1 MSSKCLRS
9 VFGVVC
15 FGAALLLACIILSP
29 MFDREEAELA
39 RGKTYECNDRWRIR
53 YSDGESQEYATL
65 PYYVTAKDHLGE
77 SFILENTLEEDYSG
91 LALHLQVHNAAVRI
105 YLDGKPLYDAGLADP
120 ENFAGN
126 PAIRPWH
133 MEQRGFLWE
142 RGPAEENNPPED
154 AASQEEGSSPG
165 EQPLAEENSLMG
177 EQPPAEETSSPGEQP
192 PAGENSPMGEQPPAE
207 GPGFMG
213 EQPPGEEPGP
223 MGAMGSMPEPPADN
237 AMIWESVDNLVDLS
251 DAAPGS
257 RLMIQLVPVNKSM
270 IVSISSCTVS
280 KRDIALISRLR
291 GSMLDILCS
300 LVILMCTVI
309 LMLIEGVNASAGWPA
324 FGIFPTVLLGGVSL
338 LNSIVRASLLSVFF
352 GNESYFAFLEE
363 VSFAF
368 LPLALSIYAE
378 RQLRER
384 SPLLNRLCLGIT
396 GIGLILQLLLHL
408 NGILSIDYSQWFSLA
423 LLTGLTAVGIT
434 AFVKAQIGETGH
446 FEFRPEL
453 AALICLLM
461 GAVAKPLYELNPGN
475 IYLNGLRSIGL
486 LLFFVYLSAG
496 RILSTVKHYRAGVE
510 EGRRK
515 ADIANEAKGR
525 FLANMSH
532 EIRTPINAVLGM
544 DEMILRETTEEPIRG
559 YAMDI
564 FNAGHTLLSLIND
577 ILDFSKI
584 ESGKLTITEAEYD
597 LSSLLHDLSNMVN
610 ARAEG
615 KGLLFHVEVEES
627 LPSRYYGDDVR
638 IKQVLTNILTNAV
651 KYTAEGSVTLRVK
664 RSGEASG
671 EEERLLLH
679 FEVEDTGIGIKEED
693 MPKLFSAFERIEE
706 HRNRT
711 IEGTG
716 LGMNITAQLLSLM
729 GAKLQVAS
737 EYGKGSRFWFDLP
750 QKVLDETPMGDFAH
764 RAENSAAQYTYAA
777 SFTAPEARILV
788 VDDNTMNRRV
798 FQSLLKP
805 LAMQIDE
812 ASGGRECLE
821 LVRRN
826 RYDLIFLDH
835 MMPEMDGVETF
846 HRILD
851 MKTQPDF
858 PCVNTPVYILTA
870 NAVAGAR
877 ERYLAEGF
885 SGFVSKPI
893 ISEKLEA
900 AIREGLPPE
909 LIREGEAKGRSGK
922 GAAQDPEAA
931 LRELKQ
937 HLPEVE
943 GLDWDYAL
951 LHLPEE
957 EILKS
962 SLSDFYE
969 LLPSQAGKL
978 EEFYRGFQG
987 AKAPLSREAEDALQS
1002 YRIRVHGM
1010 KSSAAMVGIP
1020 SLSGLAK
1027 VLEYAARDGKIDEIS
1042 RLHEVF
1048 VAEWM
1053 SYREKLRGVFSLGE
1067 ESGEEK
1073 TAVTDPALL
1082 LSLLS
1087 MIRTAVA
1094 DFDVDTADKAM
1105 KELASFRL
1113 PEKGAE
1119 KLAEL
1124 SSAVAELDDTR
1135 TAELSG
1141 ELEEL
1146 LSASL

>member
-1 MSSKCLRS
+1 M
-9 VFGVVC
+9 
-15 FGAALLLACIILSP
+15 
-29 MFDREEAELA
+29 
-39 RGKTYECNDRWRIR
+39 
-53 YSDGESQEYATL
+53 
-65 PYYVTAKDHLGE
+65 TAKEHLGE

-91 LALHLQVHNAAVRI
+91 LALRLQVHNAAVRI
-105 YLDGKPLYDAGLADP
+105 YLDGKPLYEAGLAEP
-120 ENFAGN
+120 EDFAGN
-126 PAIRPWH
+126 PAIGPWH
-133 MEQRGFLWE
+133 TERRGFLWG
-142 RGPAEENNPPED
+142 RGPVEET
-154 AASQEEGSSPG
+154 SP
-165 EQPLAEENSLMG
+165 MG
-177 EQPPAEETSSPGEQP
+177 EQPPAEETSPMGEQP
-192 PAGENSPMGEQPPAE
+192 PAGENSPVGEEPPAEKNSPVGEQPPAE
-207 GPGFMG
+207 EPGFMG
-213 EQPPGEEPGP
+213 NMGP
-223 MGAMGSMPEPPADN
+223 MPEPPADN
-237 AMIWESVDNLVDLS
+237 AMVSESVDNLVDLS

-257 RLMIQLVPVNKSM
+257 RLAIQLVPVNKSM

-309 LMLIEGVNASAGWPA
+309 LMLIEGVNASAGWPS

-384 SPLLNRLCLGIT
+384 SPLLNRLCLGVS

-408 NGILSIDYSQWFSLA
+408 NGILSIDYSQWFSLG
-423 LLTGLTAVGIT
+423 LLTALTAAGIS
-434 AFVKAQIGETGH
+434 AFVKAQIKETGH
-446 FEFRPEL
+446 FQFRPEL
-453 AALICLLM
+453 AALACLLL

-486 LLFFVYLSAG
+486 LLFFVYLCAG

-584 ESGKLTITEAEYD
+584 ESGKLTISEAEYD

-610 ARAEG
+610 ARAED
-615 KGLLFHVEVEES
+615 KGLQFHVEVEES

-664 RSGEASG
+664 RSGEASEEG
-671 EEERLLLH
+671 EKQLLH
-679 FEVEDTGIGIKEED
+679 FEVEDTGIGIREED

-764 RAENSAAQYTYAA
+764 RAANSAAQYTYAA

-788 VDDNTMNRRV
+788 VDDNAMNRRV
-798 FQSLLKP
+798 FQNLLKP

-821 LVRRN
+821 LVQKN

-846 HRILD
+846 RRILD
-851 MKTQPDF
+851 MKKTKPDF
-858 PCVNTPVYILTA
+858 PCGNTPVYILTA

-877 ERYLAEGF
+877 EQYLAEGF
-885 SGFVSKPI
+885 SGFVSKPVV
-893 ISEKLEA
+893 SEKLEA
-900 AIREGLPPE
+900 AIREGLPQE
-909 LIREGEAKGRSGK
+909 LIREGEVKGHSGS
-922 GAAQDPEAA
+922 ASAQDPEAA
-931 LRELKQ
+931 FRELKNR
-937 HLPEVE
+937 LPEVE

-957 EILKS
+957 EILRS
-962 SLSDFYE
+962 SVSDFYE

-978 EEFYRGFQG
+978 EEFYRGFQVAEG
-987 AKAPLSREAEDALQS
+987 PLSREAEEALLS

-1042 RLHEVF
+1042 RLHEIF

-1053 SYREKLRGVFSLGE
+1053 SYREKLRGVFGLGE

-1094 DFDVDTADKAM
+1094 DFDVDTADKALE
-1105 KELASFRL
+1105 ELRSFRL
-1113 PEKGAE
+1113 PEEGAK

-1124 SSAVAELDDTR
+1124 SSAVAELDDTG

-1146 LSASL
+1146 LKAL